1 MRTRKATAAQTG
13 ASSTTCTMRGGDEA
27 ERGTREVG
35 AEHRDVDSDSQQ
47 TRHDRVDQGRGPD
60 QSAASGGEHDED
72 GGDEGSQ
79 QHQGECRPQ
88 SSSPTSTPPRRG
100 WPNDDDTAIVI
111 RMNEAG
117 TIAPMRET
125 NRRGPRVA
133 AATSARTGRL
143 ADPDCGCS
151 SAPRTAAVFVTGF
164 APSLTVFL
172 SQSSVDVRG
181 LTRLTFG
188 ALASS
193 QHGPSHG
200 L

>member
-1 MRTRKATAAQTG
+1 
-13 ASSTTCTMRGGDEA
+13 
-27 ERGTREVG
+27 
-35 AEHRDVDSDSQQ
+35 
-47 TRHDRVDQGRGPD
+47 
-60 QSAASGGEHDED
+60 
-72 GGDEGSQ
+72 
-79 QHQGECRPQ
+79 
-88 SSSPTSTPPRRG
+88 G

-143 ADPDCGCS
+143 AAPDCGCS

-172 SQSSVDVRG
+172 SQSSVDLRG
-181 LTRLTFG
+181 LTRLPFW

-193 QHGPSHG
+193 QPGPPHG
-200 L
+200 LRTVCQTTLYPPVAGKSRARSPTL